1 MIESLV
7 RPFAAMTPAGQPTHA
22 TQSCVGGCPF
32 LPAGVPWPTHDG
44 DPMSFLAQVDFAEVP
59 PLPGF
64 PRSGLLQWFVAGT
77 GNYGL
82 TYDETAGTVGFQARW
97 YGAQDLT
104 TPAQLAPGDTLSFT
118 PRNPGPAGHGG
129 WGRAVAFTLED
140 GVPSR
145 EELDSLEDPGY
156 RLLREADPDWEI
168 YDSDDNPQSRT
179 GRGPR
184 SAATRTGCRTT
195 RGPGSRTDARRC

>member
-104 TPAQLAPGDTLSFT
+104 TPAQHALGDTLSFT

-168 YDSDDNPQSRT
+168 YDSDDNPQ
-179 GRGPR
+179 PY
-184 SAATRTGCRTT
+184 
-195 RGPGSRTDARRC
+195 GSGSKVGGYPYPV